1 LVVHQR
7 DPRPYLNLKKVH
19 YFLKKNIIKILVKIK
34 NKTYIIA
41 EVGANHNGSFSLAKK
56 YIDKLSKF
64 DIDAVKF
71 QLGNPCEVF
80 SKVAFV
86 ADYHKKSKG
95 YKSNQNLIVEDKKRQ
110 LSCDEH
116 LKISNYCKKKNI
128 DYLCSSF
135 DLKSLKFLIDTIKV
149 NKIKIPSGEIFSLDL
164 LNYLNKSK
172 KNFEIILSTGM
183 ANYNEI
189 KTCLKFLKNIPR
201 NRIKLLHC
209 ISNYPTKINVVNLL
223 SIPEMKKIF
232 KCEIGFSD
240 HTTNNLTS
248 CIAVSLGAKII
259 EKHVTFNKNL
269 SGPDHRMSLSISE
282 FKNLV
287 LQIRAVEKMLG
298 NKSKPISKEEIK
310 IAKVA
315 RKSIVANKDLL
326 IGTKITLNDISFKRP
341 GTGILPIY
349 YKKILNKKIKKFI
362 PANTIILKK
371 NIL

>member
-1 LVVHQR
+1 MLV
-7 DPRPYLNLKKVH
+7 
-19 YFLKKNIIKILVKIK
+19 
-34 NKTYIIA
+34 
-41 EVGANHNGSFSLAKK
+41 
-56 YIDKLSKF
+56 
-64 DIDAVKF
+64 
-71 QLGNPCEVF
+71 
-80 SKVAFV
+80 
-86 ADYHKKSKG
+86 
-95 YKSNQNLIVEDKKRQ
+95 
-110 LSCDEH
+110 
-116 LKISNYCKKKNI
+116 
-128 DYLCSSF
+128 F

-183 ANYNEI
+183 ANYYEI

-269 SGPDHRMSLSISE
+269 SGPDHRMSLSISQ

-310 IAKVA
+310 IAKVV